1 MLSKT
6 AKLFLVATSLAPIFL
21 TLWFIDFSKRW
32 DWSDGLTYLIAA
44 LLLTIICWV
53 LLLLAK
59 TRLEKL
65 PLEINSVRTADK
77 EIVGFI
83 LVYLLPLI
91 NETSVKV
98 NPKVLG
104 FVMALFFIVVL
115 TSHSYHFN
123 PLIGF
128 LGYHFYEVTLSG
140 EISYVLI
147 SKQNIRNCKNI
158 KKVVHI
164 SEYMILEA

>member
-1 MLSKT
+1 MLSKL
-6 AKLFLVATSLAPIFL
+6 AKSSLVATSLAPIFL
-21 TLWFIDFSKRW
+21 TLWFVDFSKRW
-32 DWSDGLTYLIAA
+32 EWSEGIVYMIAA
-44 LLLTIICWV
+44 LLLTCICWV
-53 LLLLAK
+53 LLSLSK

-65 PLEINSVRTADK
+65 PLEIKSVKTVDK

-83 LVYLLPLI
+83 IIYLLPLI
-91 NETSVKV
+91 NESSTKV
-98 NPKVLG
+98 NPKVLA

-128 LGYHFYEVTLSG
+128 LGYHFYEVTLTG
-140 EISYVLI
+140 EVSYVLI
-147 SKQNIRNCKNI
+147 SRKNIRNCKNI
-158 KKVVHI
+158 KQVVQI